1 MDKEK
6 IAESTLRTQFKM
18 EMLVY
23 SQDRT
28 YSTSWSDNK
37 KMEEETMIKKPVKTL
52 YTVSVK
58 DNKATLQELMLH
70 LKSYYRVS
78 LNSDG
83 HQTSSHSLPPP
94 QFTGSSDSFS
104 DCHSAAGRPNPTCD
118 SLPNVATVCCRTAE
132 GDDKGATG

>member
-1 MDKEK
+1 MEREK
-6 IAESTLRTQFKM
+6 IAESTLRMQFKM

-37 KMEEETMIKKPVKTL
+37 KLEDETKIIKPAKL
-52 YTVSVK
+52 QFTVRVR

-78 LNSDG
+78 WISDG
-83 HQTSSHSLPPP
+83 HQTSSQSSPFLSSPILLIPHLRLPLSGWATRSHS
-94 QFTGSSDSFS
+94 
-104 DCHSAAGRPNPTCD
+104 
-118 SLPNVATVCCRTAE
+118 
-132 GDDKGATG
+132 

>member
-1 MDKEK
+1 M
-6 IAESTLRTQFKM
+6 LRIQFKM

-37 KMEEETMIKKPVKTL
+37 KMEDEGMIKKPAKL
-52 YTVSVK
+52 QYAVSVK

-78 LNSDG
+78 LISDE
-83 HQTSSHSLPPP
+83 H
-94 QFTGSSDSFS
+94 
-104 DCHSAAGRPNPTCD
+104 
-118 SLPNVATVCCRTAE
+118 
-132 GDDKGATG
+132 